1 MENVEMT
8 CIVCP
13 RGCAITAEVEDGEV
27 IDVYGNGCMKGMI
40 YAQRE
45 AVNPVR
51 TLTSTVAVINGVHP
65 RVSVKTEREIPKDK
79 MMECAQ
85 ALKGVEVEAP
95 VEIGDVI
102 LENVGG
108 TRINI
113 VATMHVDRKE

>member
-113 VATMHVDRKE
+113 VATMHVDRRE

>member
-113 VATMHVDRKE
+113 VATMHVERKE